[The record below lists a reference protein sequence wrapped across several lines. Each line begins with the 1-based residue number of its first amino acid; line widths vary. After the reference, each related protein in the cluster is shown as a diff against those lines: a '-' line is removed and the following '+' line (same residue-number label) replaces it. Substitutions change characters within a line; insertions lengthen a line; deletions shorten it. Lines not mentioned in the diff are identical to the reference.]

1 MCAWG
6 RVGLLTTRL
15 LHSLTCG
22 LLVRDG
28 PRASLSRSTLSA
40 ASGDI
45 AAPVART
52 SPRSTS
58 RPVHPHVLRTPPAAG
73 PFLQLQ
79 NFPARIFTRLS
90 PHFFVFALL
99 TPIDPNRPFL
109 LIAGPATNLLQLQ
122 NFPAACSRDI
132 FICQNILPESN
143 FHAPAV
149 GAPGPSSNTVRKRPP
164 GC

>member
-58 RPVHPHVLRTPPAAG
+58 RLPSIRPQYPPAAG

-99 TPIDPNRPFL
+99 TPIDPKRPFF

-143 FHAPAV
+143 FHALAV
-149 GAPGPSSNTVRKRPP
+149 GAPGPSSTAVRKRPP
-164 GC
+164 DC